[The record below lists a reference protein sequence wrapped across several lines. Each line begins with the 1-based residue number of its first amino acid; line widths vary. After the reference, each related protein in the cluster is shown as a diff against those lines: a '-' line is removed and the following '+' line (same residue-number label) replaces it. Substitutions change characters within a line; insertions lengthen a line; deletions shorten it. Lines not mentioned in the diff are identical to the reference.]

1 MKLTEKGTFFI
12 SANLIECRVQITFV
26 YRGFLFLDSFLSKHQ
41 PDFYIRIRQ
50 PVDIFG
56 LQISCLNTEKKIVFH
71 FHLQNISLKVKSQVL
86 CVF

>member
-56 LQISCLNTEKKIVFH
+56 LQISCLNTKKKIVFPKKI
-71 FHLQNISLKVKSQVL
+71 FLFFIYRIFKS
-86 CVF
+86 